1 MPGADY
7 SHHTDAQLVEA
18 ADDGLHGQGAV
29 VEALNRHRKALLDA
43 QEASTALDERMRRLG
58 AVGVV
63 LASVGIVVA
72 ALQLWAALK

>member
-7 SHHTDAQLVEA
+7 SKHSDAQLVEA

-29 VEALNRHRKALLDA
+29 IEALKRHRDALLRE
-43 QEASTALDERMRRLG
+43 QEASTALNQSMRRLG

-63 LASVGIVVA
+63 LALVGVVVA